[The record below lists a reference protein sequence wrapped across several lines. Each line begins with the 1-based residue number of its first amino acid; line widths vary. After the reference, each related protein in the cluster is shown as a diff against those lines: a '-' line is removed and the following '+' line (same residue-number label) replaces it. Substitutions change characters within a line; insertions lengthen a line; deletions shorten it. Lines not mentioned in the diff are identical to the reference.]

1 MLLSFTHCSDEMIVK
16 TFENGGYKVI
26 SNDVTVDNYGDPWY
40 TITIDVEPI
49 TSIESLFAT
58 LGCEMSNWFPNHPFN
73 YPSEL
78 KEWLDKL
85 IKHYSHWDA
94 LEDNIN
100 KDDFVDFLV
109 VVLEARKAFDDN
121 DITDKH
127 IKCYT
132 ESLNL

>member
-16 TFENGGYKVI
+16 SFENGGYKVI
-26 SNDVTVDNYGDPWY
+26 SNDVSIDKFGDPWY
-40 TITIDVEPI
+40 TITIDVDPI

-73 YPSEL
+73 FPSEL
-78 KEWLDKL
+78 KKWLDKL
-85 IKHYSHWDA
+85 IKHYSYCDV

-100 KDDFVDFLV
+100 KEDFVDFLV
-109 VVLEARKAFDDN
+109 VILEARKAFDDN
-121 DITDKH
+121 DITYKH
-127 IKCYT
+127 VKCYT